1 MCTTYHAGQNIVW
14 ACWMRIAFALSA
26 DPAVLRQ
33 ALEAGARSATGF
45 VDDMVA
51 ALSGQ
56 LRRERADLARGSH
69 ARRFEMVS
77 LSRAGAAGCPPDRP
91 SSRRPALPS
100 RLDSC
105 GDVAQRQPRFRLIR
119 PGHAIKRAQ
128 QASRGLSPEA
138 PASLTGFY
146 RRDPG
151 RPNCPCGAGVPAI
164 QPCSLRMRKRA
175 LGGRCRLAGLV
186 LIHREAAASRCSSTA
201 VTKLPPAVQWIMPT
215 LASDRGERASRA
227 RSGRSARRRPP
238 FWRCGYA
245 RGVGDPRALPAWDI
259 LAPPLAVAMADQ
271 SPVHGGRFLPD
282 RTLTILSLARKGTA
296 VTVLTIGERWAMP
309 AP

>member
-1 MCTTYHAGQNIVW
+1 VYTTYHAGQNIVW

-33 ALEAGARSATGF
+33 ALEAGARSAAGF

-91 SSRRPALPS
+91 SSWRPALPS

-105 GDVAQRQPRFRLIR
+105 RDVAQRQPRFRLIR

-138 PASLTGFY
+138 P
-146 RRDPG
+146 R
-151 RPNCPCGAGVPAI
+151 
-164 QPCSLRMRKRA
+164 QPD
-175 LGGRCRLAGLV
+175 RL
-186 LIHREAAASRCSSTA
+186 
-201 VTKLPPAVQWIMPT
+201 LP
-215 LASDRGERASRA
+215 A
-227 RSGRSARRRPP
+227 RSRTPELPLWRRRP
-238 FWRCGYA
+238 
-245 RGVGDPRALPAWDI
+245 GDPAL
-259 LAPPLAVAMADQ
+259 LVANAEAR
-271 SPVHGGRFLPD
+271 PR
-282 RTLTILSLARKGTA
+282 RTLPPGRACPHPSGSGGEPVFLHRRDQTPTRRPVDHAHARLG
-296 VTVLTIGERWAMP
+296 
-309 AP
+309 